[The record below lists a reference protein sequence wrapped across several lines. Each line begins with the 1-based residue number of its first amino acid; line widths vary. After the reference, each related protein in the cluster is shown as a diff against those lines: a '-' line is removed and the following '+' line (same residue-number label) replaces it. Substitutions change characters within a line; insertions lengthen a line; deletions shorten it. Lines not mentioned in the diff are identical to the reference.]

1 MMKSFYILL
10 LFLTGI
16 CTGSTLAQEVVDTRR
31 ATLNVRAT
39 ATVTDNLQ
47 MLTIRNLDLISP
59 TIIDNKIIVDPTTS
73 GFAGMFKIIG
83 NPNAKVRITF
93 LQNEVLKEQNE
104 GFGTVYA
111 EYFVSE
117 AFEDTQFQ
125 STPLQVGE
133 GNVML
138 SEVGV
143 LFLWLGAN
151 LDLSQAGP
159 GLYLS
164 EFIIELEYI

>member
-1 MMKSFYILL
+1 MKRTLFL
-10 LFLTGI
+10 LFLFISGF
-16 CTGSTLAQEVVDTRR
+16 GDNLALAQVDDTRK
-31 ATLNVRAT
+31 ATLSVRAT

-59 TIIDNKIIVDPTTS
+59 PILDNKIVVPPITS

-83 NPNAKVRITF
+83 NPNGRVRITF
-93 LQNEVLKEQNE
+93 LQHEILKEQND
-104 GFGTVYA
+104 GIGQVATQ
-111 EYFVSE
+111 YFISK

-133 GNVML
+133 ANIVL
-138 SEVGV
+138 SDQGV

-151 LDLSQAGP
+151 LDLSQATP
-159 GLYLS
+159 GIYLS

>member
-1 MMKSFYILL
+1 MKRTLFL
-10 LFLTGI
+10 LFFFISGFAGTE
-16 CTGSTLAQEVVDTRR
+16 TLAQVDDTRK
-31 ATLNVRAT
+31 ATLSVRAT

-59 TIIDNKIIVDPTTS
+59 PILDNKIVVPPITS

-83 NPNAKVRITF
+83 NPNARVRITF
-93 LQNEVLKEQNE
+93 LQNEILKEQSE
-104 GFGTVYA
+104 GFGEVFA
-111 EYFVSE
+111 EYYVSK

-133 GNVML
+133 GNVIL
-138 SEVGV
+138 SDVGV

-151 LDLSQAGP
+151 LDLSQAVP